1 MVLVLKKYIF
11 IFNKYLAGNIQLIFL
26 KMTLSFLNVDMKNR
40 VNKEVQNIS
49 FINIGTLLTSVIR
62 KVINNPR
69 IFK

>member
-1 MVLVLKKYIF
+1 MVLVLKKY